1 MLLSFRCSG
10 LTEGIPWFSRAHE
23 RRLRVK
29 DGLDRQRRFSDGPDI
44 QDGERSGN
52 GALTEWQRRTPSA
65 RRQFAS
71 PPARGKEKR
80 TRGWSPGRRQFTR
93 SQGLTCFRGD
103 LARSQA
109 AQCPTRFAPVAF
121 PIPLHP
127 MPSTTVTVFSGLMR
141 DHRCGRLPSRC
152 IFRA

>member
-29 DGLDRQRRFSDGPDI
+29 DGPNRQRRFSDGLDY
-44 QDGERSGN
+44 QDGETVRKRIIDGVATVRPRQPGVNSRQLLQGGKKRGHAG
-52 GALTEWQRRTPSA
+52 GAQGED
-65 RRQFAS
+65 
-71 PPARGKEKR
+71 K
-80 TRGWSPGRRQFTR
+80 FTR
-93 SQGLTCFRGD
+93 CQGLTCFRGD

-127 MPSTTVTVFSGLMR
+127 MPSKMKVFSSGRMR
-141 DHRCGRLPSRC
+141 NHRCGHLPSR
-152 IFRA
+152 